1 MTPTHTLASTL
12 ALAALLA
19 LAGCPSEDSEDPQ
32 DDDSGGSDDDD
43 ATAGDDDDDV
53 SGDDDDAAAESSFG
67 SGSNFDSVDGMLA
80 YVNEQR
86 AGYWSHERWKGWP
99 FFGGE
104 YHTNYTWPDAFI
116 WDGGLAAQAQAEAD
130 RVASGGAPTGDET
143 DGNPGVAHLFI
154 DGLYG
159 APYMVGGPEEANI
172 WESQESALGRE
183 NGFMRMAVY
192 YHDYGGDGPVL
203 TKIGIGASDAGG
215 GDTWWVM
222 VFE

>member
-1 MTPTHTLASTL
+1 MLDFRFLAT
-12 ALAALLA
+12 LLA
-19 LAGCPSEDSEDPQ
+19 LALVQLGCPSGTLHDDDTDVTDD
-32 DDDSGGSDDDD
+32 DDDSSVDDDDDD
-43 ATAGDDDDDV
+43 AT
-53 SGDDDDAAAESSFG
+53 GDDDDASEPSFG
-67 SGSNFDSVDGMLA
+67 SGSYFGSIDGMRA

-104 YHTNYTWPDAFI
+104 YHTNYTWPQDFT
-116 WDGGLAAQAQAEAD
+116 WDEGLATQAQAEAD
-130 RVASGGAPTGDET
+130 RVTAGGTPTGDET

-159 APYMVGGPEEANI
+159 APYMVSGPEEANI
-172 WESQESALGRE
+172 WGTQESALGRE

-203 TKIGIGASDAGG
+203 TKIGLGASDAGG